1 MGDKFPQGI
10 TFDTACVAKVIGRS
24 PHYYNAGALAYQ
36 NTMTESHATSPE
48 LITPAMITFDPSQH
62 PQPQIYKLM
71 IGIIV
76 PRPIALVSTV
86 DALGNAN
93 LAPFSFFA
101 GVGSAPPTVLFC
113 PSLRPDGAGQVRR
126 KDTLRNVEETREF
139 VINIVS
145 DAIAAQANITAAE
158 VGPEVDEFKLSGLTP
173 AASEVVKAPRVAE
186 SPAQMECRLTQ
197 VIYTGNQPA
206 SGVVVL
212 GEVVSFHIREDLVD
226 DFRVDPAALDA
237 VGRMAGNTWVRTRDR
252 IELIRPK

>member
-1 MGDKFPQGI
+1 MNESSSTP
-10 TFDTACVAKVIGRS
+10 RS
-24 PHYYNAGALAYQ
+24 
-36 NTMTESHATSPE
+36 MFS
-48 LITPAMITFDPSQH
+48 IDPAAH
-62 PQPQIYKLM
+62 PQRQIYKLM
-71 IGIIV
+71 TGIIV

-86 DALGNAN
+86 DADGNAN

-113 PSLRPDGAGQVRR
+113 PALRPAGSDEAGHR
-126 KDTLRNVEETREF
+126 KDTLRNVEQTREF

-145 DAIAAQANITAAE
+145 EAIAAQANLSAAE
-158 VGPEVDEFKLSGLTP
+158 VGPEVDEFKLSGLSP
-173 AASEVVKAPRVAE
+173 VASEVVKPPRVGE

-197 VIYTGNQPA
+197 VIYTGDQPA

-212 GEVVSFHIREDLVD
+212 GEVVRFHVREVLFE
-226 DFRVDPAALDA
+226 DFRIDAAGLEA